1 MSRSK
6 IMAGLLAGIV
16 TVIVAATGPSQAMA
30 DSSTDIGPGPT
41 VIGPGP
47 TTARADSSGDLPA
60 PPAHRVRIELTN
72 SGGATSEQGG
82 APKAGIASLAGGAYG
97 SPKYRSSYYDGSNGA
112 AFLWRAPGC
121 GWWNF
126 GSTSQ
131 FNPVINDRLTS
142 VDNNSAS
149 YLDLYN
155 WTGTWTYM
163 GTIFPWTAG
172 NLPSAYNNIVDAVD
186 ISC

>member
-1 MSRSK
+1 MSRSR

-30 DSSTDIGPGPT
+30 DSSTGIGPTAIGPGPT
-41 VIGPGP
+41 VIG
-47 TTARADSSGDLPA
+47 

-72 SGGATSEQGG
+72 VKGASSEQGD
-82 APKAGIASLAGGAYG
+82 ASKAGIASLAGGAYG
-97 SPKYRSSYYDGSNGA
+97 SPKYRSSYYDGSNGT

-155 WTGTWTYM
+155 WTGQWTYL
-163 GTIFPWTAG
+163 GSILPWTAG
-172 NLPSAYNNIVDAVD
+172 NLPSAYNNLVDAVD